1 MRIALFHPAITCKG
15 GGERVILEFIKHTQH
30 NVDLYTWVYEP
41 KKTYEE
47 FKNFKIHIIN
57 TPINKLSKSRSYF
70 LRLVSLFLLPFFTKI
85 PLEKYDVFIISTA
98 GYTEFITFT
107 NYKPKKTI
115 AYVYTTLRTAASK
128 NLVKWNLKYRCKN
141 PLMKLIYLIKINF
154 YRKLEKN
161 AWKRI
166 DVAIFDSK
174 LTLQRAKERN
184 LIKNKKIY
192 VVYPPISLGKIKT
205 RKPEN
210 YFLYASRFSIHK
222 RQDVLID
229 AWAKFVKEYP
239 EYKLI
244 LAGFPSDNFEIIK
257 EKAKKTK
264 NIEIETNIDDER
276 LKELY
281 SKALACFFL
290 GFEED
295 FGIAPFEVLSAGK
308 TLMAVDKGGYVD
320 LIKKAPSVIWIKER
334 CDAEKV
340 VKEIYKALKKFIK
353 NKDYYIRKGLKNKDF
368 IKSINL
374 SPKEFARKIDE
385 LIFNVGKENGNKHNK
400 RS

>member
-1 MRIALFHPAITCKG
+1 MRIALFHPTIVSKG
-15 GGERVILEFIKHTQH
+15 GSERVILEFIKHTQH
-30 NVDLYTWVYEP
+30 NVDLYTWVYKP
-41 KKTYEE
+41 QKTYEE
-47 FKNFKIHIIN
+47 FKNFKIHVIN
-57 TPINKLSKSRSYF
+57 TPINKLLKSRSFF

-85 PLEKYDVFIISTA
+85 PLEKYDVFIISA
-98 GYTEFITFT
+98 GHIEFITFT

-115 AYVYTTLRTAASK
+115 AYIHTPLRAASK
-128 NLVKWNLKYRCKN
+128 NLVKWNLKYRYKN
-141 PLMKLIYLIKINF
+141 LLMKLVYLIGIRL

-161 AWKRI
+161 AWKKI
-166 DVAIFDSK
+166 DVAIFNSE

-192 VVYPPISLGKIKT
+192 VVYPPISLEKIKT

-210 YFLYASRFSIHK
+210 YFLYASRFSIYK

-264 NIEIETNIDDER
+264 NIKIETNIDDER

-320 LIKKAPSVIWIKER
+320 LIKKAPSVIWVKER
-334 CDAEKV
+334 YDAEKV
-340 VKEIYKALKKFIK
+340 AEEVYKALKKFIK

-374 SPKEFARKIDE
+374 SPKEFTRKIDE
-385 LIFNVGKENGNKHNK
+385 LIFNAGKENGNKYNK
-400 RS
+400 RN